1 MIDITTYILAKGY
14 TNAAIASSG
23 GGKPTEVDITDVS
36 GTIPAEQLDQLT
48 NKGAIIVLEDKVY
61 RLSRIESNNYKYISS
76 VTNGA
81 GQTIN
86 MTELDIDKETGEFF
100 TKQIVFNSGS
110 VEYLEERLN
119 SHISDNTVHITAT
132 ERNYWN
138 NKVSDEAETISG
150 EQDYKLKLKH

>member
-14 TNAAIASSG
+14 TNAAIAESG
-23 GGKPTEVDITDVS
+23 GGKPAEVEIADVS

-48 NKGAIIVLEDKVY
+48 NKGAIIVLENKVY
-61 RLSRIESNNYKYISS
+61 RLSRIESNTYKYINS
-76 VTNGA
+76 VTNGT

-86 MTELDIDKETGEFF
+86 MTELDIDKDTGDFN

-119 SHISDNTVHITAT
+119 NHISDNTVHITAT

-138 NKVSDEAETISG
+138 NKVSAEAEAISG
-150 EQDYKLKLKH
+150 EQDYRLKLKH